1 VDVNIKACFHSCQ
14 AAARQVVKQ
23 GHGGAI
29 IGIPSVN
36 ALLGGGL
43 QTHYTSTKAA
53 ILSMVQSMAISLGK
67 DKIQYNA
74 LIAGTIANVRI
85 ITTPSL

>member
-1 VDVNIKACFHSCQ
+1 
-14 AAARQVVKQ
+14 
-23 GHGGAI
+23 
-29 IGIPSVN
+29 
-36 ALLGGGL
+36 
-43 QTHYTSTKAA
+43 
-53 ILSMVQSMAISLGK
+53 MVQSMAISLGK